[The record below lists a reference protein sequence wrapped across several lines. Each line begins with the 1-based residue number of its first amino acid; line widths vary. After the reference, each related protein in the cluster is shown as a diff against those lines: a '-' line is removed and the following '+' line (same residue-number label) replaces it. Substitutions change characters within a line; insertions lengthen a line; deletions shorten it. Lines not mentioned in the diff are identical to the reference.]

1 MTLRPQRVSLV
12 VPVRFRVLGEESWR
26 EGLTEN
32 ISRTGVLIR
41 AGRMAPLGAEVDVIL
56 SVPSGIMPDIMGEI
70 ICTGAVAR
78 QVPAPA
84 GSPGIAVMF
93 RKCRRTAANRGP

>member
-1 MTLRPQRVSLV
+1 MPLRPQRVSLV
-12 VPVRFRVLGEESWR
+12 VPVRFRVLGEEAWR
-26 EGLTEN
+26 QGQTEN

-56 SVPSGIMPDIMGEI
+56 TIPSGILAEMTGEI

-78 QVPAPA
+78 QVPDPA

-93 RKCRRTAANRGP
+93 RRCRPTAGSRAR